1 MCHRQSNTGLGWAL
15 MTLAKMM
22 SVMMTVLMLICSRIY
37 DNDDTAA
44 AAHSDADAAAAA
56 ADADAD
62 AADDDGLGE
71 DGCDGAATPAG
82 RRPRPRE

>member
-1 MCHRQSNTGLGWAL
+1 
-15 MTLAKMM
+15 MTLVKMM
-22 SVMMTVLMLICSRIY
+22 TVIMAVLMLICPRIY

-44 AAHSDADAAAAA
+44 AAHSDADAAAAAAAAA